1 MDKENSPMPR
11 TIQRAL
17 GLVGGLGLVAV
28 MAMPVAAQNEAFVR
42 VVHAS
47 PDAPNVDVWVDGET
61 VLTDVPFTAVSDY
74 LALPAGTY
82 NVQVTATGSTD
93 PVIDADLALEAGTS
107 YTVAATGLLA
117 DITATVLTDDRAPA
131 DGKAKLRV
139 FHASPSAPASVD
151 VAVSDGPLLVEAL
164 AYPDA
169 TAYLTVDAGTY
180 PLEIRAAGDDM
191 AALTLEATLDA
202 GQNYTAIAMDEPG
215 AEVPVQ
221 VIVATEAMAASPDTA
236 MTANATPIAL
246 IGLALVVLAAATATP
261 IAVRRTRA

>member
-1 MDKENSPMPR
+1 MPR

-17 GLVGGLGLVAV
+17 GLVAGLGLVAV

-47 PDAPNVDVWVDGET
+47 PDAPNVDVWVDGEI

-74 LALPAGTY
+74 LTLPAGTY

-93 PVIDADLALEAGTS
+93 PVIDADLTLEASTS

-117 DITATVLTDDRAPA
+117 DITATVLTDDRMPA
-131 DGKAKLRV
+131 DGQAKLRV
-139 FHASPSAPASVD
+139 FHASPSAPAEVD
-151 VAVSDGPLLVEAL
+151 VAVTDGPILVEAL
-164 AYPDA
+164 AYPEA
-169 TAYLTVDAGTY
+169 TDYLTVDAGTY
-180 PLEIRAAGDDM
+180 PLEIRAAGDEM
-191 AALTLEATLDA
+191 AALTLEATLEA
-202 GQNYTAIAMDEPG
+202 GQNYTAIAMDDPD

-236 MTANATPIAL
+236 MTQPTTPIAL
-246 IGLALVVLAAATATP
+246 IGLALVGLAIATALP
-261 IAVRRTRA
+261 VAARRSRA

>member
-1 MDKENSPMPR
+1 MPR

-17 GLVGGLGLVAV
+17 GLIGSLGLLAM
-28 MAMPVAAQNEAFVR
+28 MAMPVSAQNEAFVR

-93 PVIDADLALEAGTS
+93 PVIDADLTLEASTS

-117 DITATVLTDDRAPA
+117 DITATVLTDDRMPA
-131 DGKAKLRV
+131 DGQAKLRV
-139 FHASPSAPASVD
+139 FHASPSAPPEVD
-151 VAVSDGPLLVEAL
+151 VAVTDGPILVEAL
-164 AYPDA
+164 AYPEA
-169 TAYLTVDAGTY
+169 TGYLTVDAGTY
-180 PLEIRAAGDDM
+180 PLEIRAAADEK
-191 AALTLEATLDA
+191 AALTLEATLEA
-202 GQNYTAIAMDEPG
+202 GQNYTAIAMDDPD

-236 MTANATPIAL
+236 MTASTTQIAL
-246 IGLALVVLAAATATP
+246 IGLAMVGLAIATALP
-261 IAVRRTRA
+261 VAARRSRA